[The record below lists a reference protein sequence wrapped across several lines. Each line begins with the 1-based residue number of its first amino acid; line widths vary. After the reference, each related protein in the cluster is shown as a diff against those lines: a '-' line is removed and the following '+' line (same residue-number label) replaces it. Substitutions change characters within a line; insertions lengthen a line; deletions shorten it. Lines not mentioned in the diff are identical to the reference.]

1 MENWKINLAASWG
14 AQFLCIVG
22 FTAAFPFTPFFIREL
37 GVSEV
42 DQVALWAGMIASAGS
57 VAMALIS
64 PVWGMMADRHGRKL
78 MVERAAF
85 GGAIIMTVMAFSA
98 SVEQLLVLR
107 ILQGLLTGTTPAFVA
122 LVASFSP
129 RERIGFSLGLM
140 QMAVYTGLS
149 VGPLIGGV
157 VADQVGYR
165 WTFVATGVFL
175 LVAALL
181 VYFLVEEQ
189 FERPSEEARRSHS
202 LASAVRR
209 ISASLPM
216 FGAIVALG
224 GIYLGNSIPQPVL
237 PLFVESLQHAPH
249 LVNTTTGIVYGAN
262 ALASALSAAFVGHIS
277 DRTSYRTVLMACC
290 LGSVLAF
297 LGQAATPNVGWLL
310 VASFATGV
318 FAGGLLPAANAI
330 LARLAPRDEQG
341 AIYGISNSVNS
352 GGRAVGPMIGAA
364 LLTISGMRAV
374 FVGAAVLF
382 VLVLVWTVAVIAPH
396 ERAAERTA

>member
-78 MVERAAF
+78 MVERAAC

-107 ILQGLLTGTTPAFVA
+107 ILQGLLTGTIPAFVA

-165 WTFVATGVFL
+165 WAFVATGVFL

-181 VYFLVEEQ
+181 VYFLVEEK
-189 FERPSEEARRSHS
+189 FERPSKEAQRSHS

-209 ISASLPM
+209 ITASLPM

-352 GGRAVGPMIGAA
+352 GGRAVGPMIGAV

-396 ERAAERTA
+396 ERAAEHTA

>member
-1 MENWKINLAASWG
+1 
-14 AQFLCIVG
+14 
-22 FTAAFPFTPFFIREL
+22 
-37 GVSEV
+37 
-42 DQVALWAGMIASAGS
+42 
-57 VAMALIS
+57 
-64 PVWGMMADRHGRKL
+64 
-78 MVERAAF
+78 
-85 GGAIIMTVMAFSA
+85 VMAFSA

-107 ILQGLLTGTTPAFVA
+107 ILQGLLTGTIPAFVA

>member
-37 GVSEV
+37 GVSGV

-107 ILQGLLTGTTPAFVA
+107 ILQGLLTGTIPAFVA

-129 RERIGFSLGLM
+129 RDRIGFSLGLM

-181 VYFLVEEQ
+181 VCFLVEEK
-189 FERPSEEARRSHS
+189 FERPSEEARRSQS

-209 ISASLPM
+209 ITASLPM

-364 LLTISGMRAV
+364 LLTFSGMRAV

>member
-107 ILQGLLTGTTPAFVA
+107 ILQGLLTGTIPAFVA

-181 VYFLVEEQ
+181 VCFLVEEK

-209 ISASLPM
+209 ITASLPM

-352 GGRAVGPMIGAA
+352 GGRAVGPMIGAV

-396 ERAAERTA
+396 ERAAEHTA

>member
-107 ILQGLLTGTTPAFVA
+107 ILQGLLTGTIPAFVA

-181 VYFLVEEQ
+181 VCFLVEEK

-209 ISASLPM
+209 ITASLPM

>member
-1 MENWKINLAASWG
+1 MENWKVNLAASWG
-14 AQFLCIVG
+14 AQFLCIAG
-22 FTAAFPFTPFFIREL
+22 FTAAFPFTPFFVREL
-37 GVSEV
+37 GVTEV
-42 DQVALWAGMIASAGS
+42 DQVALWAGIISSAGS
-57 VAMALIS
+57 VSMALIS

-85 GGAIIMTVMAFSA
+85 GGAIIMTAMAFSA
-98 SVEQLLVLR
+98 SVGQLLVLR
-107 ILQGLLTGTTPAFVA
+107 ILQGLLTGTVPAFVA
-122 LVASFSP
+122 LVASFCP

-149 VGPLIGGV
+149 IGPLIGGV

-165 WTFVATGVFL
+165 WTFVATGAFL

-181 VYFLVEEQ
+181 VYFLVQEK
-189 FERPSEEARRSHS
+189 FERPSEEAQRSHS
-202 LASAVRR
+202 LTSAVRR
-209 ISASLPM
+209 ITESLPM

-237 PLFVESLQHAPH
+237 PLFVESLQHVPH
-249 LVNTTTGIVYGAN
+249 LVNTTTGLVYGVN

-277 DRTSYRTVLMACC
+277 DRTNYRTVLVACC
-290 LGSVLAF
+290 IGSVLAF
-297 LGQAATPNVGWLL
+297 IGQAATPNVAWLL

-330 LARLAPRDEQG
+330 VARLAPRDEQG

-352 GGRAVGPMIGAA
+352 GGRALGPMIGAT
-364 LLTISGMRAV
+364 LLTLWGMRSV
-374 FVGAAVLF
+374 FVGAALLF
-382 VLVLVWTVAVIAPH
+382 VLVILWIVVVIGPH
-396 ERAAERTA
+396 ERAAERAG

>member
-107 ILQGLLTGTTPAFVA
+107 ILQGLLTGTIPAFVA

>member
-107 ILQGLLTGTTPAFVA
+107 ILQGLLTGTIPAFVA

-277 DRTSYRTVLMACC
+277 DRTSYRTVLVACC

-364 LLTISGMRAV
+364 LLTFAGMRAV
-374 FVGAAVLF
+374 FVGAAMLF
-382 VLVLVWTVAVIAPH
+382 VLVLLWTVAVIAPH